1 MIKRGAELDL
11 ERAARYFVRWWREE
25 GGLIAAADAGGM
37 QASLDMMGCAAADVQ
52 GERRR
57 IEDDRVAVQGWGF
70 DFEWQVEKEQETADL
85 SSMSAASAALFVE
98 SSPSPSSS
106 RSNIPAPSTMSF
118 KSLSPAISEF
128 VQRKMEKCID
138 RYLAGLEAEEKE
150 GKDVS
155 ETQRRKR
162 EVKEEKQRRA
172 EKRLTKR

>member
-25 GGLIAAADAGGM
+25 GGLIAATDAGGT
-37 QASLDMMGCAAADVQ
+37 QASLDMMAAADVQ
-52 GERRR
+52 GESPRT
-57 IEDDRVAVQGWGF
+57 EDRLAIQGWGF
-70 DFEWQVEKEQETADL
+70 DFEWRVEKEQEAADL
-85 SSMSAASAALFVE
+85 ASMSAASAALSVGL
-98 SSPSPSSS
+98 PPSSS
-106 RSNIPAPSTMSF
+106 RSNIPAASF

-128 VQRKMEKCID
+128 VQGKMEKCID
-138 RYLAGLEAEEKE
+138 QYLAGRDAEEKE

-162 EVKEEKQRRA
+162 EAGEEKRRRA